1 MPVYVQRQLNSR
13 PTPELASYIEG
24 FKVAQAGVDSTAIEG
39 IEGGERMGEPPPPA
53 LRPADLP
60 SSLATVVSRVAC
72 SAFAMLGF
80 GSIGTSESAE
90 SIPSSIGF
98 THMGPPREPELSLR
112 DRPPSPKKSAR
123 QTLYM
128 VERRSVK
135 GAADAHGGPGPAPG
149 TPRPS
154 VLDLLDDSVFATLH
168 TLFPSCCFRPSALL
182 PDLAPA
188 PLSARWKLWTLTPS
202 LVVLSVCVRCSYSWD
217 QSDEEESGVCAHTS
231 LSLGS

>member
-1 MPVYVQRQLNSR
+1 M
-13 PTPELASYIEG
+13 
-24 FKVAQAGVDSTAIEG
+24 
-39 IEGGERMGEPPPPA
+39 PPPPA

-60 SSLATVVSRVAC
+60 SSLATVVSRAAC
-72 SAFAMLGF
+72 SAFVVLGF

-135 GAADAHGGPGPAPG
+135 GAAGGDGGPAPG

-168 TLFPSCCFRPSALL
+168 TLFPSCCFRPSLL
-182 PDLAPA
+182 SCLILHLCLYLRDGN
-188 PLSARWKLWTLTPS
+188 
-202 LVVLSVCVRCSYSWD
+202 C
-217 QSDEEESGVCAHTS
+217 GF
-231 LSLGS
+231 

>member
-1 MPVYVQRQLNSR
+1 MV
-13 PTPELASYIEG
+13 
-24 FKVAQAGVDSTAIEG
+24 
-39 IEGGERMGEPPPPA
+39 
-53 LRPADLP
+53 
-60 SSLATVVSRVAC
+60 
-72 SAFAMLGF
+72 LGF

-135 GAADAHGGPGPAPG
+135 GAAGGDGGPAPG

-154 VLDLLDDSVFATLH
+154 VLDLLDDSVAATLH
-168 TLFPSCCFRPSALL
+168 TLGPSCCFRPSLL
-182 PDLAPA
+182 SCLILHLFCAMETVTSD
-188 PLSARWKLWTLTPS
+188 TV
-202 LVVLSVCVRCSYSWD
+202 LVLVCVRPLFLLFGIRATRKAAYVPHLAQPWLAAILMLTCLLPVPKATWGGVVGDSEGTNTD
-217 QSDEEESGVCAHTS
+217 PLLMIAHAAALGISGSIS
-231 LSLGS
+231 LC